1 MIAWMIYSAL
11 VALIVAG
18 AARAADR
25 FARLAGYSVRM
36 IWMGALVLTTV
47 LSASAALHGFTSG
60 TRPAESLTIDGSE
73 NTSRSVAAPWL
84 RALEARLER
93 VHLWLDTPLRATIT
107 MVRGNFSPAADVYA
121 ASFASVIG
129 LGLVVV
135 LVSVGRMFRKA
146 RRNWPLAAVHGI
158 HVRVAPYVGPFV
170 IGIVRPE
177 IVVPRWL
184 LARQSDDQRLV
195 VMHEQEHVRARDPL
209 LLGFAWS
216 AVIVAPWSP
225 GVWYM
230 LSRLRLA
237 VELDCDARVLRRGV
251 TPWSYGSLLID
262 LAQHASPFRLSVVA
276 LTDDSSHLHQRI
288 LAMKRDIPRFARL
301 RSGLAAG
308 FALSGVLLAAQATLP
323 AETVRKAG
331 PTLGQINRTP
341 PSVVFID
348 GVRAT
353 MGQAM
358 SLDREQIET
367 VEVIKG
373 RAAVSLYGAE
383 AKNGVIVITTKR
395 GASTR

>member
-18 AARAADR
+18 AARAADC

-47 LSASAALHGFTSG
+47 LSASSALRGITSG
-60 TRPAESLTIDGSE
+60 TPVAKSLTIGVSE
-73 NTSRSVAAPWL
+73 NISRSAEHQWL
-84 RALEARLER
+84 RALEARIER
-93 VHLWLDTPLRATIT
+93 IRSWLDTPLQRTIAT
-107 MVRGNFSPAADVYA
+107 VRREFSPAADVYA
-121 ASFASVIG
+121 ATFSLVVG

-135 LVSVGRMFRKA
+135 LVSVGRRFRKA
-146 RRNWPLAAVHGI
+146 QRSWPLASVHGVD
-158 HVRVAPYVGPFV
+158 VRVAPYVGPFV
-170 IGIVRPE
+170 IGVVRPE

-225 GVWYM
+225 CVWYM

-251 TPWSYGSLLID
+251 APWSYGSLLID
-262 LAQHASPFRLSVVA
+262 LAQHASPFHLSAVA

-288 LAMKRDIPRFARL
+288 RAMKRDIPRFARL
-301 RSGLAAG
+301 RGGLAAG
-308 FALSGVLLAAQATLP
+308 FALSGVLLASQATLSAGTLRKPIAAHRQTRP
-323 AETVRKAG
+323 AA
-331 PTLGQINRTP
+331 PLPI
-341 PSVVFID
+341 VFID
-348 GVRAT
+348 GIRAT
-353 MGQAM
+353 MDQM
-358 SLDREQIET
+358 KSLDRKQINT

-373 RAAVSLYGAE
+373 PAAISVYGAE
-383 AKNGVIVITTKR
+383 AKDGVIVVTTKR
-395 GASTR
+395 DGVG